1 MADLIDLKRVQ
12 HLVLLGEELHF
23 SRAAQRANL
32 SQTAFSRSIQTLEAE
47 LGVRLFDRDTRS
59 VALTAAGRQLLARA
73 RELLGSASRLSAEAL
88 HIAQGEGGELN
99 FGASMMAADLYLPD
113 ALVTLRQRVP
123 RLTVKVEVN
132 HWHHL
137 LPLLE
142 QEAIEFIVAYTHEP
156 LTDARFTVTRLP
168 AQPASIFCRRDH
180 PLALQTAPV
189 RRAQIADYPWSSVR
203 AGDAAPSRLRSGLAL
218 PADKQV
224 TLALTCND
232 LNLLRTTTLAS
243 DALLFTWRAWL
254 QPELLSGALVDLAAR
269 ITPALAPLSI
279 GCWIVSHA
287 GRTLSPIASQ
297 AIELIQASAR
307 REAGAERYPVR
318 DSAADEESHASNP

>member
-1 MADLIDLKRVQ
+1 MADLIDLKRIH

-23 SRAAQRANL
+23 SRAAERANL
-32 SQTAFSRSIQTLEAE
+32 SQTAFSRSIQALEAE

-59 VALTAAGRQLLARA
+59 VALTAAGRQLLARG

-99 FGASMMAADLYLPD
+99 FGASMMAADLYLPE
-113 ALVTLRQRVP
+113 ALISLRQRVP

-142 QEAIEFIVAYTHEP
+142 QERIEFIVAYTQEP
-156 LTDARFTVTRLP
+156 LSDARLAVTALP
-168 AQPASIFCRRDH
+168 PQPASIFCRREH
-180 PLALQTAPV
+180 PLAQQTTPIQRLQL
-189 RRAQIADYPWSSVR
+189 ADYPWSSVR
-203 AGDAAPSRLRSGLAL
+203 AADTTPARLRAGLDL
-218 PADKQV
+218 PAGTPVD
-224 TLALTCND
+224 LALTCND
-232 LNLLRTTTLAS
+232 LNLLRATTLAS

-254 QPELLSGALVDLAAR
+254 TADLYSGALLDLAER
-269 ITPALAPLSI
+269 VTPALAPLSI

-287 GRTLSPIASQ
+287 GRTLSPIARQ
-297 AIELIQASAR
+297 AIELIQASA
-307 REAGAERYPVR
+307 ERQ
-318 DSAADEESHASNP
+318 AAPPDALS